1 MLVFARFAFPLFLK
15 AARHDSMMSSV
26 NHQTSLSLCILH
38 TINNAIERERKDQ
51 TREASSRLQYQIT
64 QYRRISSSQ
73 AWTTL
78 FYRKKRSWIQGPIT
92 PSVRKKITALPFTTN
107 QNREGFSFKPF
118 TVLPLSTSHCSTSQA
133 IKKRGCLFFVE
144 HYSRVFSI
152 SLSLG

>member
-26 NHQTSLSLCILH
+26 NHQTILNLCILH

-92 PSVRKKITALPFTTN
+92 PSVRKKSQPCLLPPIRIAKALVLNHSQSCLLAPV
-107 QNREGFSFKPF
+107 
-118 TVLPLSTSHCSTSQA
+118 TVVLLRP
-133 IKKRGCLFFVE
+133 
-144 HYSRVFSI
+144 SRKGVASSLLNTIPESSVFH
-152 SLSLG
+152 